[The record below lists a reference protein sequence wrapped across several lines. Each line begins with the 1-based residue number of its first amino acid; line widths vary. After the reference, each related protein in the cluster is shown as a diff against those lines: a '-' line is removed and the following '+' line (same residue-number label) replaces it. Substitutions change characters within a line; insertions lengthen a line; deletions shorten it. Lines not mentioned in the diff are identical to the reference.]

1 MQVRPSGPN
10 LAIVVAW
17 HVILPHS
24 IDCSSFV
31 TCYWLKYSTP
41 CLITLVC
48 NLESLSLELLGIFS
62 YDRMRKASKISPPSN
77 QPHFFKIFCQSY
89 INRNMKLHSN

>member
-1 MQVRPSGPN
+1 MP
-10 LAIVVAW
+10 
-17 HVILPHS
+17 
-24 IDCSSFV
+24 SFV
-31 TCYWLKYSTP
+31 LLNQNTTL

-77 QPHFFKIFCQSY
+77 QPHFFKIFLSILYQQKYEITLELIFCCVNLYCTDMFQS
-89 INRNMKLHSN
+89 NKAKLL